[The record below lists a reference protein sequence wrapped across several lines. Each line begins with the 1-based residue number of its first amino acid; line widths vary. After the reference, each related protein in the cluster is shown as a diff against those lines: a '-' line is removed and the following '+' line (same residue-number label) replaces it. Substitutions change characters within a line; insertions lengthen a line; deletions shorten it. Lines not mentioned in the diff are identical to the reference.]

1 MDFATLTQTLIDWVV
16 TIGNTVNDLPGM
28 VAFGLGLFT
37 WFTVEQILRRV
48 MSGLRW
54 VVLIGVLA
62 GLGLSV
68 PHMLSL
74 MFERGGGAPPQIEGV
89 IE

>member
-1 MDFATLTQTLIDWVV
+1 
-16 TIGNTVNDLPGM
+16 
-28 VAFGLGLFT
+28 
-37 WFTVEQILRRV
+37 VEQILRRV